1 MKRFPSVTDDN
12 FTKVITKHELVL
24 IIFSSQDC
32 GYCQLAKR
40 NLEEIIDQLPELPV
54 YEGVISELS
63 EVTEEYKITSVPV
76 FKLFEK
82 GEVVYTGF
90 GIRESKDLYYQL
102 NSFLLK

>member
-1 MKRFPSVTDDN
+1 MKKFPSVTDDN
-12 FTKVITKHELVL
+12 FTKIIRKHELVL
-24 IIFSSQDC
+24 VIFSQDC

-54 YEGVISELS
+54 YEGMISELS

-76 FKLFEK
+76 FKLFEN

-90 GIRESKDLYYQL
+90 GVRESKDLYYQL
-102 NSFLLK
+102 SSFLAE